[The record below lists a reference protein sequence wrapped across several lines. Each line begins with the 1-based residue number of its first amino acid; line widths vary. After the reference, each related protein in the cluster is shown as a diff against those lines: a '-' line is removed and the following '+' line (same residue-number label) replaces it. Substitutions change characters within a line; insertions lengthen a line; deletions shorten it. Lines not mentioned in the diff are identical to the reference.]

1 MSPNS
6 DGGKLTSKS
15 DTPAVKKVKKMY
27 NMCYR
32 GEELR
37 LFKVAVLNFCSALEL
52 AASGGSLVECWLTQV
67 GWRSPEFPGQ
77 HLQIHRFSSV
87 ASSSL

>member
-1 MSPNS
+1 MSRFS
-6 DGGKLTSKS
+6 IGGKLNLDG

-37 LFKVAVLNFCSALEL
+37 LFKVANLNLSSTHEL
-52 AASGGSLVECWLTQV
+52 AASGGSLEKCRLTKV
-67 GWRSPEFPGQ
+67 GLRYPEFPGQ